1 MDDENE
7 KLFSF
12 PRGTFVATPMLG
24 YGHNNGG
31 NTMKKELLEGLTE
44 EQIAKVN
51 ECGDVND
58 LLQMAEDEGVQLNEE
73 QLAAVSGGGCG
84 DSGKK
89 DDDNKKDN
97 NGHRKYES

>member
-1 MDDENE
+1 MGNAN
-7 KLFSF
+7 KIIFFS
-12 PRGTFVATPMLG
+12 PRGAFVTTSMLG

-58 LLQMAEDEGVQLNEE
+58 LLQLAEDEGVQLNEE
-73 QLAAVSGGGCG
+73 QLAAVSGGSCG
-84 DSGKK
+84 GKDDGDKK
-89 DDDNKKDN
+89 DDDRRKK
-97 NGHRKYES
+97 EA

>member
-1 MDDENE
+1 MQT
-7 KLFSF
+7 KYFFFS
-12 PRGTFVATPMLG
+12 PRGAFVTAPMLG

-58 LLQMAEDEGVQLNEE
+58 LLQLAEDEGVQLNEE
-73 QLAAVSGGGCG
+73 QLAAVSGGSCG
-84 DSGKK
+84 GK
-89 DDDNKKDN
+89 DDDDKKDEN
-97 NGHRKYES
+97 RRKKEA